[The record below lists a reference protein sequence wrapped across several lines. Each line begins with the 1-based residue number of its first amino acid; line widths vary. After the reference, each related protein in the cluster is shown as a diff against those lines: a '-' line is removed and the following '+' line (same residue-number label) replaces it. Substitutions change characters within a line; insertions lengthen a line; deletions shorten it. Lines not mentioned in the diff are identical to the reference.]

1 MILPT
6 GAAER
11 TNTLSRTL
19 TQVARLSQ
27 GLRPCRLACGPAIV
41 FHGGGYLEGKTMT
54 NSQIL
59 AALDGSA
66 GSALVAD
73 WAAARA
79 EALHEGLTLVHV
91 TPASWAFRT
100 PEDLVLANKRAADL
114 LTSESERI
122 GRAHPGLE
130 VSCKVLSGEP
140 AQTLAGLS
148 TSAALLV
155 AGTDRGPGTEGQG
168 YGSVSFQIAVT
179 SQCPVAIIPL
189 RTAGQPSGVVAGV
202 DGSPD
207 SIRALELAASEA
219 HRFGE
224 ELVIVYATGP
234 VTSGQQLNGG
244 QQKDGVPANDE
255 VVASAVDWV
264 RAQFPDLDVRVRLD
278 PVHHA
283 AEALA
288 AASQR
293 ARLLVIG
300 RKGRG
305 GLRVLL
311 GSVAQ
316 HTLLNVQCPTMLAL
330 PAAIPAGATVS
341 GLAANDGG

>member
-1 MILPT
+1 
-6 GAAER
+6 
-11 TNTLSRTL
+11 
-19 TQVARLSQ
+19 
-27 GLRPCRLACGPAIV
+27 
-41 FHGGGYLEGKTMT
+41 MT

-59 AALDGSA
+59 AALDGSP
-66 GSALVAD
+66 GSAIVAD

-79 EALHEGLTLVHV
+79 EAFHGGLALVHV

-100 PEDLVLANKRAADL
+100 PEDHVLANKRAADL
-114 LTSESERI
+114 LRSESERI

-140 AQTLAGLS
+140 AETLAGLS
-148 TSAALLV
+148 PSAALLV

-179 SQCPVAIIPL
+179 SQCPVAIIPG
-189 RTAGQPSGVVAGV
+189 RTAKQPSGVVAGV

-207 SIRALELAASEA
+207 SIRALELAAGEA

-224 ELVIVYATGP
+224 ELVIVHATGP
-234 VTSGQQLNGG
+234 VNGAQQ
-244 QQKDGVPANDE
+244 QDE
-255 VVASAVDWV
+255 VVANAVNWV
-264 RAQFPDLDVRVRLD
+264 QAHFPDIDVRVRVD

-288 AASQR
+288 AASR
-293 ARLLVIG
+293 MARLLVIG

-330 PAAIPAGATVS
+330 PAAIPAEATVS
-341 GLAANDGG
+341 SGPAANDGG

>member
-1 MILPT
+1 
-6 GAAER
+6 
-11 TNTLSRTL
+11 
-19 TQVARLSQ
+19 
-27 GLRPCRLACGPAIV
+27 
-41 FHGGGYLEGKTMT
+41 MT
-54 NSQIL
+54 NSHIL
-59 AALDGSA
+59 AALDGSP

-79 EALHEGLTLVHV
+79 EALHAGLALVHV

-122 GRAHPGLE
+122 GRAHPGLD

-140 AQTLAGLS
+140 AETLAALS
-148 TSAALLV
+148 PSAALLV

-179 SQCPVAIIPL
+179 SQCPVAIIPR

-207 SIRALELAASEA
+207 SIRALELAAGEA
-219 HRFGE
+219 HRLGE
-224 ELVIVYATGP
+224 ELVIVHATGP
-234 VTSGQQLNGG
+234 VHGG
-244 QQKDGVPANDE
+244 QQQDE
-255 VVASAVDWV
+255 VVADAVDWV
-264 RAQFPDLDVRVRLD
+264 RSQFPDVEVRVRLD

-288 AASQR
+288 AASHG

-330 PAAIPAGATVS
+330 PATIPAGATLS